1 MTILSWIK
9 TLILSQIPLLARF
22 LFKMSSQPDSQGLSD
37 PESDS
42 LSSDSE
48 AEIRNC
54 GSNCSQGPQDRP
66 KPVRCWKFRDFVQ
79 AEVSDDSSKLRLIE
93 FIRTRLTH
101 NRPACVRSVTV
112 FADLNQYLSAVSDE
126 TPTVSIAIV
135 GYIQTKP
142 SRKTTMKSWLSS
154 AAWDPV
160 SGGLYS
166 DLVPFPLWQPGLSTG
181 CGAGNGARRR
191 WRRRLFAPV
200 PLPPRQ
206 PGQWG
211 AMASHRNRNG
221 SNHV

>member
-1 MTILSWIK
+1 
-9 TLILSQIPLLARF
+9 
-22 LFKMSSQPDSQGLSD
+22 MSSQPDSQGLSD

-126 TPTVSIAIV
+126 NPTVSIAIV
-135 GYIQTKP
+135 GYIQTNS

-166 DLVPFPLWQPGLSTG
+166 NLDFLSNMDRANNPSVPGWCMLPIFGELGLNNDG
-181 CGAGNGARRR
+181 RLAARSDRKVSVR
-191 WRRRLFAPV
+191 GF
-200 PLPPRQ
+200 
-206 PGQWG
+206 
-211 AMASHRNRNG
+211 
-221 SNHV
+221 

>member
-1 MTILSWIK
+1 MSWIK

-22 LFKMSSQPDSQGLSD
+22 LFEMSSQPDSQGLSD

-112 FADLNQYLSAVSDE
+112 FDSL
-126 TPTVSIAIV
+126 PISISICLP
-135 GYIQTKP
+135 YP
-142 SRKTTMKSWLSS
+142 MK
-154 AAWDPV
+154 
-160 SGGLYS
+160 
-166 DLVPFPLWQPGLSTG
+166 
-181 CGAGNGARRR
+181 
-191 WRRRLFAPV
+191 
-200 PLPPRQ
+200 PPRFRLRLLATFRQ
-206 PGQWG
+206 
-211 AMASHRNRNG
+211 NRAERLP
-221 SNHV
+221 